1 VIVLLSEVFY
11 WLFNM
16 SISASIAGI
25 IILMLAKIKKLLRR
39 LTHILWIIPFLRM
52 WIPFGMAGKYSLM
65 TLISKFTTKTV
76 VVYDGAFDFT
86 FTNHIMA
93 AGNYYPITY
102 KVNLLEKLFST
113 ASAVWIIVAAVLMI
127 AYVVLYLATK
137 SEVRDA
143 RLIRDNIYVSD
154 RINSPAIFG
163 IFHPKVIVPK
173 GYELRD
179 LLYIMAHESA
189 HIHRRDNLWR
199 IVAVMSAIVHWFNPF
214 AWVFLKKFFEETE
227 LACDERVLANCGEDE
242 KKAYATALVDC
253 AESGNVFASAFGG
266 AKIRVRIE
274 HILSYKKLSIIS
286 VISFTVF
293 FIAIGYVLLTNASS

>member
-1 VIVLLSEVFY
+1 MLSEVFY

-25 IILMLAKIKKLLRR
+25 IILLLSKIKKLPRR
-39 LTHILWIIPFLRM
+39 LVHLLWIIPFLRM
-52 WIPFGMAGKYSLM
+52 WIPVGMSGKYSLM

-93 AGNYYPITY
+93 ADSYSPITY
-102 KVNLLEKLFST
+102 KVNLLDNLFRT
-113 ASAVWIIVAAVLMI
+113 ASAIWIIVAAILMI
-127 AYVVLYLATK
+127 VSIILYVITK
-137 SEVRDA
+137 SELKDA
-143 RLIRDNIYVSD
+143 SLLRDNIYVSD
-154 RINSPAIFG
+154 KITSPAIYG
-163 IFHPKVIVPK
+163 IFRPKVIVPK

-179 LLYIMAHESA
+179 LHYIIAHESA

-214 AWVFLKKFFEETE
+214 VWLFLKKFFEETE
-227 LACDERVLANCGEDE
+227 LACDERVLANFGENE

-266 AKIRVRIE
+266 AKIRVRIDR
-274 HILSYKKLSIIS
+274 ILSYKKLSII
-286 VISFTVF
+286 
-293 FIAIGYVLLTNASS
+293 Y